1 MIRLLIFNLLNLQ
14 VFWRNK
20 KSEKAYNTK
29 VSILTASKKETKI
42 QKVLSESKPIQEI
55 EITQKIVVNSSEKK
69 WNSFR

>member
-1 MIRLLIFNLLNLQ
+1 VIRLLIFNLLNLQ

>member
-1 MIRLLIFNLLNLQ
+1 LIFNLLNLQ

>member
-1 MIRLLIFNLLNLQ
+1 MIFNLLNLQ